1 MAKLAGSMKKYEECQ
16 DDELIRRLRDGD
28 GSVMDYLME
37 KYKDLVRRK
46 ARLMYLPGADQED
59 LIQEGMIG
67 LFKAVRDYEKDR
79 DASFSTFADLCI
91 SRQIYTAVEA
101 GARKKHA
108 PLNHYVSL
116 SQPED
121 RDEDKQAYEPEDV
134 WEKSPE
140 ELVNEVLIPALD
152 TVGAG
157 FEKGV
162 LFLPQLL
169 QSAGAAQAAFEVVKD
184 AIAAS
189 GKKSGGK
196 GKIIVATVKGDIH
209 DIGKNIVKTLLENYG
224 YDVLD
229 LGRDVPAE
237 TVVKAAQEHGVRLVG
252 LSALMTTTLGS
263 MEETICA
270 LRRAGLSCR
279 VMVGG
284 AVLTPEYAMH
294 IGADYY
300 AKDAKQS
307 VDIAREVLG

>member
-1 MAKLAGSMKKYEECQ
+1 MLDRKTAGSMKNYEEYQ
-16 DDELIRRLRDGD
+16 DEELIRRLRDGD

-46 ARLMYLPGADQED
+46 ARSMYLPGADQED

-140 ELVNEVLIPALD
+140 ELVIDQEN
-152 TVGAG
+152 TR
-157 FEKGV
+157 
-162 LFLPQLL
+162 LL
-169 QSAGAAQAAFEVVKD
+169 
-184 AIAAS
+184 
-189 GKKSGGK
+189 
-196 GKIIVATVKGDIH
+196 
-209 DIGKNIVKTLLENYG
+209 
-224 YDVLD
+224 
-229 LGRDVPAE
+229 
-237 TVVKAAQEHGVRLVG
+237 
-252 LSALMTTTLGS
+252 
-263 MEETICA
+263 EETIEQE
-270 LRRAGLSCR
+270 
-279 VMVGG
+279 
-284 AVLTPEYAMH
+284 LTPLE
-294 IGADYY
+294 
-300 AKDAKQS
+300 KQ
-307 VDIAREVLG
+307 VMDLHLEKEVLRPSKGEE